1 MWDPAESRS
10 GGHEALSPMQ
20 IAHHPL
26 FTAREKI
33 ELLQHLKAEATSEH
47 ASEQPIGVTAE
58 EIDEAI
64 EEVKLGAREG
74 AATETVARGVA

>member
-33 ELLQHLKAEATSEH
+33 EGLGGTVQ
-47 ASEQPIGVTAE
+47 
-58 EIDEAI
+58 EIA
-64 EEVKLGAREG
+64 
-74 AATETVARGVA
+74 